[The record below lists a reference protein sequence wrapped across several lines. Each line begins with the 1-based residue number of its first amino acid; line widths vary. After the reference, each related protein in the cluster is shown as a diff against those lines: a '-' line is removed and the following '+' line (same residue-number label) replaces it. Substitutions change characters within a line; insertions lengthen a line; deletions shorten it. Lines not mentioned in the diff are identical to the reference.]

1 MNTSITGILTSW
13 ISPRL
18 MESLTDAALKCSLL
32 LLLALAISLLAGSRS
47 PAWRNWVLSL
57 ALISLPPVFALS
69 VSFPEWRWRDALSL
83 PHPETLS
90 APTAVRMSPLVV
102 EIQPLPETAALPAAA
117 PFEPAL
123 PSFLEALFLAWAGGS
138 ILTFFLMLARQAIA
152 MNRRRRFARV
162 RRGILVDRLEEECR
176 RAGLKRSPALFIAS
190 GWVMP
195 STWGITNPAILLPRE
210 AAAWPLRKLQHVLWH
225 EMAHI
230 ARADLLTALLS
241 APAAILLWFHPLVWL
256 ARHQSRQLR
265 EAACD
270 DWVLTHGNAEAPAY
284 SADLLAIVRHQG
296 RQVFPVGGMAMAQSS
311 KVGSRVHRLLCPNAP
326 RQPLTALSRTVLTT
340 MWCTLT
346 AFTTL
351 LISCRTTSPVPAPA
365 ESPVIS
371 ISGKAG
377 PGKALIQFSLI
388 EITGTRDTANPY
400 LTLAENAS
408 IAALAGD
415 SLRDLSQKRGVDLYS
430 LPSVREGQTVDYAG
444 GAYRLNL
451 SGAKSVSGDTILT
464 QAAIRIDGKPSP
476 LTFESLRIPNG
487 GFVVLP
493 GTFQPAAPKDKES
506 RNRVLALHAASHP
519 LPRKSG
525 GDTVSFPLPGDASLP
540 SGARLI
546 SYEVHFIEKEPDR
559 NWPGDQPL
567 PQRCTAKQAAKI
579 LALMRVKRG
588 LSIASYPKTTTLA
601 GKEVDMRSLMAK
613 TFERPRRPS
622 EPAKDEHGHTF
633 LYMDSVE
640 VGTRLK
646 LTGRP
651 SGDWLVLD
659 VTFEVKGITGEKTFP
674 GGLRAPVVGTVS
686 LDSRIGLD
694 DDATCCFISGI
705 NPPGE
710 KTGTELCIFVAT
722 SQSINP

>member
-1 MNTSITGILTSW
+1 MNASISGILTSW

-32 LLLALAISLLAGSRS
+32 LLLALAIAFLAGSRS

-57 ALISLPPVFALS
+57 ALISQPAVFALS
-69 VSFPEWRWRDALSL
+69 VSFPEWRWQDALSL
-83 PHPETLS
+83 PHPEVFSSPS
-90 APTAVRMSPLVV
+90 AAKMSPLVV
-102 EIQPLPETAALPAAA
+102 EIQPLPETAVLPSAA

-138 ILTFFLMLARQAIA
+138 ILIFFLMLARQAVA

-176 RAGLKRSPALFIAS
+176 RAGLKHTPALFIAS

-230 ARADLLTALLS
+230 ARLDLLTALLS
-241 APAAILLWFHPLVWL
+241 APAAILLWFNPFVWL

-270 DWVLTHGNAEAPAY
+270 DWVLTHGKAEAPAY
-284 SADLLAIVRHQG
+284 SADLLAIVRHQA

-311 KVGSRVHRLLCPNAP
+311 KVGGRVHRLLCPNAP

-340 MWCTLT
+340 MWCALT
-346 AFTTL
+346 ALTTL
-351 LISCRTTSPVPAPA
+351 LISCRTPSPVPAPA

-377 PGKALIQFSLI
+377 PGNALIQFSLI

-408 IAALAGD
+408 TGALACD

-430 LPSVREGQTVDYAG
+430 LPSVRQGQTVDYAG

-451 SGAKSVSGDTILT
+451 SGAKSISGDTILT
-464 QAAIRIDGKPSP
+464 KSVISIDGKPSP

-493 GTFQPAAPKDKES
+493 GTFQLAAPKDKES
-506 RNRVLALHAASHP
+506 RNRVLALHAASDP
-519 LPRKSG
+519 LPRQSG
-525 GDTVSFPLPGDASLP
+525 GGMASFPLPGDASLP
-540 SGARLI
+540 SGAKLI
-546 SYEVHFIEKEPDR
+546 SYEVHFVEKEQGID
-559 NWPGDQPL
+559 WPG
-567 PQRCTAKQAAKI
+567 KQVPPTQTWTGEANQL
-579 LALMRVKRG
+579 LASLKGKRG
-588 LSIASYPKTTTLA
+588 ISVVSYPKVTTLA
-601 GKEVDMRSLMAK
+601 ASEVIFKSGASWSENPKPSPPADPFDSKPQEPGVFIKLCGKPAGGDGMNLDVDWRFKKDSAHVEDVGE
-613 TFERPRRPS
+613 TFPMTQS
-622 EPAKDEHGHTF
+622 
-633 LYMDSVE
+633 
-640 VGTRLK
+640 TRLSSRCFLSNGNDCALIHFSPHVAGK
-646 LTGRP
+646 SELETI
-651 SGDWLVLD
+651 LM
-659 VTFEVKGITGEKTFP
+659 ITTTQ
-674 GGLRAPVVGTVS
+674 TV
-686 LDSRIGLD
+686 
-694 DDATCCFISGI
+694 
-705 NPPGE
+705 NP
-710 KTGTELCIFVAT
+710 
-722 SQSINP
+722 